1 MLFSRKAKKT
11 RTDQSILQA
20 FYSVWKETSHKH
32 LKLAAAK
39 KSFPSV
45 YIINKTCFGE
55 CFLVHDFLVHNWKT
69 LFLNKFSVTQRFGA
83 IAMFLNALQQV
94 LWKRSAFYVC
104 YLHNNTSILL
114 IPKVSKKIFIDSVFL
129 HNIFLYTLNSL
140 EVLFLLRTRGGYR
153 ISKKLVKISK

>member
-45 YIINKTCFGE
+45 YIINKTCFDE
-55 CFLVHDFLVHNWKT
+55 CFLVHVFLVHNWKT
-69 LFLNKFSVTQRFGA
+69 LFFKQ
-83 IAMFLNALQQV
+83 I
-94 LWKRSAFYVC
+94 
-104 YLHNNTSILL
+104 
-114 IPKVSKKIFIDSVFL
+114 
-129 HNIFLYTLNSL
+129 
-140 EVLFLLRTRGGYR
+140 
-153 ISKKLVKISK
+153 